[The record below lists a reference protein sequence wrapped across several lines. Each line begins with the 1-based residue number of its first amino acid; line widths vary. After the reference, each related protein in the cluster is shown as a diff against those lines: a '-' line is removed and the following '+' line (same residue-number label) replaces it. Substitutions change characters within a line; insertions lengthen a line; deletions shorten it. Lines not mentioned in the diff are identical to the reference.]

1 MKGVILAGGTGTR
14 LGLLTKVVNK
24 HLLPIYDR
32 PMIMFPIQTLASL
45 GIQSIIIVTDKHR
58 AGDFM
63 SLLGSGRDYGLRF
76 TYGLQDKAAG
86 IADAI
91 SVARDFALGD
101 SITTILGDNIFLGFQ
116 TKSKQ
121 LENLAKIFLKTVKDP
136 ERFGIAKVKNGR
148 IIEIIEKPQYF
159 ESDLA
164 ITGLYQYPPDVF
176 ELIDNLLPSERNELE
191 VTELNKIFLKQN
203 RLSYE
208 IIESEWIDAG
218 THESLFEAQTIVRNY
233 VIKESIGL
241 DKKNSMFPRLV

>member
-24 HLLPIYDR
+24 HLLPVYDR
-32 PMIMFPIQTLASL
+32 PMIMFPLHTLSSL
-45 GIQSIIIVTDKHR
+45 GLRSIIIITDKKR
-58 AGDFM
+58 AGDFLN
-63 SLLGSGRDYGLRF
+63 LLGSGRDYGLRF

-91 SVARDFALGD
+91 SVARDFASGD

-116 TKSKQ
+116 TKSNRP
-121 LENLAKIFLKTVKDP
+121 ENLAKIFLKKVRDP
-136 ERFGIAKVKNGR
+136 ERFGIAKIENGK
-148 IIEIIEKPQYF
+148 IVDLIEKPQNF
-159 ESDLA
+159 ESNFA
-164 ITGLYQYPPDVF
+164 VTGLYQYPPDVF

-218 THESLFEAQTIVRNY
+218 TPESLFEAQTIVRNH
-233 VIKESIGL
+233 IINESIRSKQE
-241 DKKNSMFPRLV
+241 KKYVSLG